1 MKRGT
6 KLPINARHADF
17 PLFSQN
23 GAGESQL
30 QVKAG
35 KRFGVVSTDSQESS
49 QQQGLFVLF
58 FKISFLQK
66 RLQLWI
72 FRSEGLSVRTNSGAR
87 RKRGTKGRLISTEAR
102 ESHKSHKG
110 RALYFAKKRVEY
122 LPEASQGAVELR
134 QKQGAV
140 PAQA

>member
-6 KLPINARHADF
+6 KLPINARHAGF

-23 GAGESQL
+23 GAGEAQL

-35 KRFGVVSTDSQESS
+35 KRFGVVSTDSQASS

-58 FKISFLQK
+58 FKIRFLQK
-66 RLQLWI
+66 RLRLWI
-72 FRSEGLSVRTNSGAR
+72 FRSEGVKTNSGAR

-102 ESHKSHKG
+102 ARHKG

>member
-6 KLPINARHADF
+6 KLPINAWHADF

-23 GAGESQL
+23 GAGEPQL

-72 FRSEGLSVRTNSGAR
+72 FRSEGLSVRTNSGAK

-102 ESHKSHKG
+102 ESHKG

>member
-6 KLPINARHADF
+6 KLPINERHPDF

-23 GAGESQL
+23 GAGKSRL

-58 FKISFLQK
+58 FRISLLQK
-66 RLQLWI
+66 QL
-72 FRSEGLSVRTNSGAR
+72 
-87 RKRGTKGRLISTEAR
+87 
-102 ESHKSHKG
+102 
-110 RALYFAKKRVEY
+110 
-122 LPEASQGAVELR
+122 
-134 QKQGAV
+134 
-140 PAQA
+140 